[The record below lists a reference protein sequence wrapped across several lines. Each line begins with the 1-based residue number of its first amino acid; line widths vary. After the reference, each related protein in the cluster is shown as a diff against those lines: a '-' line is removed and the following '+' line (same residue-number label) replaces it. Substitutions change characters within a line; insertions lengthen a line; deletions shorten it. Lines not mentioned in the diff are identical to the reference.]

1 MDKKLLNQQSQHWEN
16 NFSNKP
22 EMFGFEPSFSAKKA
36 LETFK
41 KNNITNIIEL
51 GAGLGR
57 DTIFFALNGIY
68 VHAIDYSLSAT
79 NIIKKRSKENNLDD
93 LIKVENYDIRKKLN
107 CDNENFQACYSH
119 MLFCMA
125 LTNQD
130 LKELNQEILR
140 VLKKDGFN
148 IYTVRNHMD
157 GDFKKGTHRGEDMY
171 EMNGF
176 IVHYFSEN
184 KIKNLLDGF
193 TNISIENFDEGSFP
207 GKTTFIKIFNTY
219 ISKSI

>member
-1 MDKKLLNQQSQHWEN
+1 LDKKLLNLQSQHWES
-16 NFSNKP
+16 NFSSKP
-22 EMFGFEPSFSAKKA
+22 EMFGFEPSYSAKKA

-57 DTIFFALNGIY
+57 DTIFFAQNGIY

-93 LIKVENYDIRKKLN
+93 FIKVENYDIRKKLN

-130 LKELNQEILR
+130 LKDLNQEIFR

-148 IYTVRNHMD
+148 IYTVRNHTD

-184 KIKNLLDGF
+184 KIKSLLNGF

-207 GKTTFIKIFNTY
+207 RKLSLVINK
-219 ISKSI
+219 KK

>member
-1 MDKKLLNQQSQHWEN
+1 MDKKLLNQQSQHWEK

-57 DTIFFALNGIY
+57 DTIFFARNGIY

-79 NIIKKRSKENNLDD
+79 NIIKKRSKENNLAD

-130 LKELNQEILR
+130 LKDLNKEILR
-140 VLKKDGFN
+140 VLKKDGFH

-193 TNISIENFDEGSFP
+193 INISIENFDEGSFP
-207 GKTTFIKIFNTY
+207 RKLSLVINK
-219 ISKSI
+219 KK

>member
-1 MDKKLLNQQSQHWEN
+1 MDKKLLNQQSQHWES
-16 NFSNKP
+16 NFSSKP
-22 EMFGFEPSFSAKKA
+22 EMFGFEPSYSAKKA

-57 DTIFFALNGIY
+57 DTIFFAQNGIY

-79 NIIKKRSKENNLDD
+79 NIIKKRSKENNLDA
-93 LIKVENYDIRKKLN
+93 LIKVENYDIRKRLN
-107 CDNENFQACYSH
+107 CLNENFQACYSH

-130 LKELNQEILR
+130 LKDLNKEILR

-157 GDFKKGTHRGEDMY
+157 GDFKKGAHRGEDMY

-193 TNISIENFDEGSFP
+193 TNVSIENFDEGSFP
-207 GKTTFIKIFNTY
+207 RKLSLVINKE
-219 ISKSI
+219 K

>member
-1 MDKKLLNQQSQHWEN
+1 
-16 NFSNKP
+16 
-22 EMFGFEPSFSAKKA
+22 MFGFEPSYSAKKA
-36 LETFK
+36 LDLFK

-57 DTIFFALNGIY
+57 DTIFFAQNGIY

-79 NIIKKRSKENNLDD
+79 NIIKKRSKENNLDA

-130 LKELNQEILR
+130 LKDLNQEIFR

-148 IYTVRNHMD
+148 IYTVRNHSD

-184 KIKNLLDGF
+184 KIKSLLNGL
-193 TNISIENFDEGSFP
+193 
-207 GKTTFIKIFNTY
+207 TFQQPYLELLQQFLIQQLYDRTF
-219 ISKSI
+219 S

>member
-1 MDKKLLNQQSQHWEN
+1 MDKKLLNLQSQHWES
-16 NFSNKP
+16 NFSSKP
-22 EMFGFEPSFSAKKA
+22 EMFGFEPSYSAKKA

-57 DTIFFALNGIY
+57 DTIFFAQNGIY

-93 LIKVENYDIRKKLN
+93 FIKVENYDIRKKLN

-130 LKELNQEILR
+130 LKDLNQEIFR
-140 VLKKDGFN
+140 ILKKDGFN
-148 IYTVRNHMD
+148 IYTVRNHTD

-184 KIKNLLDGF
+184 KIKSLLNGF

-207 GKTTFIKIFNTY
+207 RKLSLVINK
-219 ISKSI
+219 KK

>member
-1 MDKKLLNQQSQHWEN
+1 MDKKLLNQQSQHWEK

-57 DTIFFALNGIY
+57 DTIFFAQNGIY

-79 NIIKKRSKENNLDD
+79 NIIKKRSKENDLDD

-130 LKELNQEILR
+130 LKDLNQEIFR

-148 IYTVRNHMD
+148 VYTVRNHMD
-157 GDFKKGTHRGEDMY
+157 GDFKKGMHRGEDMY

-207 GKTTFIKIFNTY
+207 RKLYLVINMK
-219 ISKSI
+219 K

>member
-1 MDKKLLNQQSQHWEN
+1 MDIKLLNKQSQHWEK

-57 DTIFFALNGIY
+57 DTIFFAQNGIY

-79 NIIKKRSKENNLDD
+79 NIIKKRSKENNLDA
-93 LIKVENYDIRKKLN
+93 LVKVENYDIRKKLN
-107 CDNENFQACYSH
+107 FDNENFQACYSH

-130 LKELNQEILR
+130 LKDLNQEILR

-148 IYTVRNHMD
+148 IYTVRNHTD

-176 IVHYFSEN
+176 IVHYF
-184 KIKNLLDGF
+184 
-193 TNISIENFDEGSFP
+193 
-207 GKTTFIKIFNTY
+207 
-219 ISKSI
+219 

>member
-1 MDKKLLNQQSQHWEN
+1 MDKKLLNQQSQHWEK

-57 DTIFFALNGIY
+57 DTIFFAQNGIY

-130 LKELNQEILR
+130 LKDLNQEIFR
-140 VLKKDGFN
+140 ILKKDGFN
-148 IYTVRNHMD
+148 IYTVRNHTD

-207 GKTTFIKIFNTY
+207 RKLSLVINK
-219 ISKSI
+219 KK

>member
-1 MDKKLLNQQSQHWEN
+1 MDKKLLNLQSQHWES
-16 NFSNKP
+16 NFSSKP
-22 EMFGFEPSFSAKKA
+22 EMFGFEPSYSAKKA
-36 LETFK
+36 LDLFK
-41 KNNITNIIEL
+41 KNNITNIVEL

-57 DTIFFALNGIY
+57 DTIFFAQNGIY

-79 NIIKKRSKENNLDD
+79 NIIKKRSKENNLNS
-93 LIKVENYDIRKKLN
+93 LIKVENHDIRKKLD

-125 LTNQD
+125 LTNHD
-130 LKELNQEILR
+130 LKDLNQEIFR

-148 IYTVRNHMD
+148 IYTVRNHTD

-184 KIKNLLDGF
+184 KIKSLLNGF

-207 GKTTFIKIFNTY
+207 RKLSLVINK
-219 ISKSI
+219 KK

>member
-1 MDKKLLNQQSQHWEN
+1 LDKKLLNLQSQHWES
-16 NFSNKP
+16 NFSSKP
-22 EMFGFEPSFSAKKA
+22 EMFGFEPSYSAKKA
-36 LETFK
+36 LDLFK

-57 DTIFFALNGIY
+57 DTIFFAQNGIY

-79 NIIKKRSKENNLDD
+79 NIIKKRSKENNLDA
-93 LIKVENYDIRKKLN
+93 LIRVENYDIRKKLN

-130 LKELNQEILR
+130 LKDLNQEIFR
-140 VLKKDGFN
+140 ILKKDGFN
-148 IYTVRNHMD
+148 IYTVRNHTD
-157 GDFKKGTHRGEDMY
+157 GDFKKGKHRGEDMY

-184 KIKNLLDGF
+184 KIKSLLNGF

-207 GKTTFIKIFNTY
+207 RKLSLVINK
-219 ISKSI
+219 KK

>member
-1 MDKKLLNQQSQHWEN
+1 
-16 NFSNKP
+16 
-22 EMFGFEPSFSAKKA
+22 MFGLEPSYSAKKS
-36 LETFK
+36 LEIFK
-41 KNNITNIIEL
+41 KYNIKNILEL
-51 GAGLGR
+51 GSGLGR
-57 DTIFFALNGIY
+57 DTIYFAKNNIK

-79 NIIKKRSKENNLDD
+79 NIIKKRSKENNLDA
-93 LIKVENYDIRKKLN
+93 LIKVENYDIRKRLN
-107 CDNENFQACYSH
+107 CLNENFQACYSH

-130 LKELNQEILR
+130 LKDLNKEILR

-148 IYTVRNHMD
+148 IYTVRNHTD

-176 IVHYFSEN
+176 IVHYFSEY

-193 TNISIENFDEGSFP
+193 INISIENFDEGSFP
-207 GKTTFIKIFNTY
+207 RKLSLVINK
-219 ISKSI
+219 KK

>member
-1 MDKKLLNQQSQHWEN
+1 MDKKLLNQQSQHWEK

-57 DTIFFALNGIY
+57 DTIFFAQNGIY

-79 NIIKKRSKENNLDD
+79 NIIKKRSKENNLDA
-93 LIKVENYDIRKKLN
+93 LIKVENYDIRKRLN
-107 CDNENFQACYSH
+107 CLNENFQACYSH

-130 LKELNQEILR
+130 LKDLNKEILR

-148 IYTVRNHMD
+148 IYTVRNHTD

-193 TNISIENFDEGSFP
+193 INISIENFDEGSFP
-207 GKTTFIKIFNTY
+207 RKLSLVINK
-219 ISKSI
+219 KK

>member
-1 MDKKLLNQQSQHWEN
+1 
-16 NFSNKP
+16 
-22 EMFGFEPSFSAKKA
+22 MFGFEPSYSAKKA

-57 DTIFFALNGIY
+57 DTVFFAQNGIY

-79 NIIKKRSKENNLDD
+79 NIIKKRSKENNLDA

-130 LKELNQEILR
+130 LKDLNQEIFR

-148 IYTVRNHMD
+148 IYTVRNHTD

-184 KIKNLLDGF
+184 KIKSLLNGF

-207 GKTTFIKIFNTY
+207 RKLSLVINK
-219 ISKSI
+219 KK

>member
-1 MDKKLLNQQSQHWEN
+1 MDKKLLNQQSQHWES
-16 NFSNKP
+16 NFSSKP
-22 EMFGFEPSFSAKKA
+22 EMFGFEPSYSAKKT

-57 DTIFFALNGIY
+57 DTIFFAQNNIR

-79 NIIKKRSKENNLDD
+79 NIIKKRSKENNLEA

-107 CDNENFQACYSH
+107 FDNENFEACYSH

-125 LTNQD
+125 LSNQD
-130 LKELNQEILR
+130 LEDLNKEIWR
-140 VLKKDGFN
+140 ILKKDGMN
-148 IYTVRNHMD
+148 IYTVRNQTD
-157 GDFKKGTHRGEDMY
+157 GDFKKGIHRGEDMY

-176 IVHYFSEN
+176 IVHYFSERTCRSRYSRTRIWMESEKWN
-184 KIKNLLDGF
+184 WSKPD
-193 TNISIENFDEGSFP
+193 NFWP
-207 GKTTFIKIFNTY
+207 
-219 ISKSI
+219 

>member
-1 MDKKLLNQQSQHWEN
+1 MDKKLLNLQSQHWES
-16 NFSNKP
+16 NFSSKP
-22 EMFGFEPSFSAKKA
+22 EMFGFEPSYSAKKA

-57 DTIFFALNGIY
+57 DTIFFAQNGIY

-79 NIIKKRSKENNLDD
+79 NIIKKRSKENNLEA
-93 LIKVENYDIRKKLN
+93 LIRVENYDIRKKLN

-130 LKELNQEILR
+130 LKDLNQEIFR

-184 KIKNLLDGF
+184 KIKSLLNGF
-193 TNISIENFDEGSFP
+193 INISIENFDEGSFP
-207 GKTTFIKIFNTY
+207 RKLSLVINK
-219 ISKSI
+219 KK

>member
-1 MDKKLLNQQSQHWEN
+1 MDKKLLNLQSQHWES
-16 NFSNKP
+16 NFSSKP
-22 EMFGFEPSFSAKKA
+22 EMFGFEPSYSAKKA

-57 DTIFFALNGIY
+57 DTIFFAQNGIY

-79 NIIKKRSKENNLDD
+79 NIIKKRSKENNLDA

-130 LKELNQEILR
+130 LKDLNQEIFR
-140 VLKKDGFN
+140 ILKKDGFN
-148 IYTVRNHMD
+148 IYTVRNHTD

-184 KIKNLLDGF
+184 KIKSLLNGF
-193 TNISIENFDEGSFP
+193 INISIENFDEGSFP
-207 GKTTFIKIFNTY
+207 RKLFLVINK
-219 ISKSI
+219 KK

>member
-1 MDKKLLNQQSQHWEN
+1 MDKKLLNLQSQHWES
-16 NFSNKP
+16 NFSSKP
-22 EMFGFEPSFSAKKA
+22 EMFGFEPSYSAKKA

-57 DTIFFALNGIY
+57 DTIFFAQNGIY

-79 NIIKKRSKENNLDD
+79 NIIKKRSKENNLDA

-130 LKELNQEILR
+130 LKDLNQEILR
-140 VLKKDGFN
+140 VLKKDGLN

-184 KIKNLLDGF
+184 KIKHLLDGF
-193 TNISIENFDEGSFP
+193 TNVSIENFDEGSFP
-207 GKTTFIKIFNTY
+207 RKLSLVINK
-219 ISKSI
+219 KK

>member
-1 MDKKLLNQQSQHWEN
+1 MDKKLLNLQSQHWES
-16 NFSNKP
+16 NFSSKP
-22 EMFGFEPSFSAKKA
+22 EMFGFEPSYSAKKA

-57 DTIFFALNGIY
+57 DTIFFAQNGIY

-79 NIIKKRSKENNLDD
+79 NIIKKRSKENNLEA
-93 LIKVENYDIRKKLN
+93 LIRVENYDIRKKLN

-130 LKELNQEILR
+130 LKDLNQEILR
-140 VLKKDGFN
+140 VLKKDGLN

-184 KIKNLLDGF
+184 KIKILLNGF

-207 GKTTFIKIFNTY
+207 RKLSLVINK
-219 ISKSI
+219 KK

>member
-1 MDKKLLNQQSQHWEN
+1 M
-16 NFSNKP
+16 
-22 EMFGFEPSFSAKKA
+22 
-36 LETFK
+36 
-41 KNNITNIIEL
+41 
-51 GAGLGR
+51 
-57 DTIFFALNGIY
+57 
-68 VHAIDYSLSAT
+68 HAIDYSLSAT
-79 NIIKKRSKENNLDD
+79 NIIKKRSKENNLDA
-93 LIKVENYDIRKKLN
+93 LIKVENHDIRKKLDY
-107 CDNENFQACYSH
+107 DNENFQACYSH

-130 LKELNQEILR
+130 LKDLNQEIFR

-193 TNISIENFDEGSFP
+193 TNVSIENFDEGSFP
-207 GKTTFIKIFNTY
+207 RKLSLVINK
-219 ISKSI
+219 KK

>member
-1 MDKKLLNQQSQHWEN
+1 MDKKLLNLQSQHWEDS
-16 NFSNKP
+16 FSSKP
-22 EMFGFEPSFSAKKA
+22 EMFGFEPSYSAKKA

-41 KNNITNIIEL
+41 KNNISGIIEL

-57 DTIFFALNGIY
+57 DTIFFAQNNIR

-79 NIIKKRSKENNLDD
+79 NIIKKRSKENNLEA

-107 CDNENFQACYSH
+107 FDYENFQACYSH

-125 LTNQD
+125 LSNQD
-130 LKELNQEILR
+130 LENLNKEIWR
-140 VLKKDGFN
+140 ILKKDGMN
-148 IYTVRNHMD
+148 IYTVRNQID
-157 GDFKKGTHRGEDMY
+157 GDFKKGIHRGEDMY

-184 KIKNLLDGF
+184 KIKELLDGF
-193 TNISIENFDEGSFP
+193 INVSIENFDEGSFP
-207 GKTTFIKIFNTY
+207 RKLSLVINK
-219 ISKSI
+219 KK

>member
-1 MDKKLLNQQSQHWEN
+1 MDKKLLNLQSQHWEN
-16 NFSNKP
+16 NFSSKP
-22 EMFGFEPSFSAKKA
+22 EMFGFEPSYSAKKA

-57 DTIFFALNGIY
+57 DTIFFAQNRNY

-79 NIIKKRSKENNLDD
+79 NIIKKRSKENNLDA
-93 LIKVENYDIRKKLN
+93 LIKVENQDIRKKLD

-130 LKELNQEILR
+130 LKDLNQEILR

-193 TNISIENFDEGSFP
+193 TNVSIENFDEGSFP
-207 GKTTFIKIFNTY
+207 RKLSLVINK
-219 ISKSI
+219 KK

>member
-1 MDKKLLNQQSQHWEN
+1 MDKKLLNLQSQHWES
-16 NFSNKP
+16 NFSSKP
-22 EMFGFEPSFSAKKA
+22 EMFGFEPSYSAKKA

-57 DTIFFALNGIY
+57 DTIFFAQNGIY

-130 LKELNQEILR
+130 LKDLNQEILR

-148 IYTVRNHMD
+148 VYTVRNHMD
-157 GDFKKGTHRGEDMY
+157 GDFKKGMHRGEDMY

-184 KIKNLLDGF
+184 KIKSLLNGF

-207 GKTTFIKIFNTY
+207 RKLSLVINK
-219 ISKSI
+219 KK

>member
-1 MDKKLLNQQSQHWEN
+1 MDKKLLNLQSQHWES
-16 NFSNKP
+16 NFSSKP
-22 EMFGFEPSFSAKKA
+22 EMFGFEPSYSAKKA

-57 DTIFFALNGIY
+57 DTVFFAQNVIY

-130 LKELNQEILR
+130 LKDLNQEIFR

-184 KIKNLLDGF
+184 KIKSLLNGF

-207 GKTTFIKIFNTY
+207 RKLSLVINK
-219 ISKSI
+219 KK

>member
-1 MDKKLLNQQSQHWEN
+1 
-16 NFSNKP
+16 
-22 EMFGFEPSFSAKKA
+22 MFGFEPSYSAKKA

-57 DTIFFALNGIY
+57 DTIFFAQNGIY

-79 NIIKKRSKENNLDD
+79 NIIKKRSKENNLDT

-130 LKELNQEILR
+130 LKDLNQEIFR
-140 VLKKDGFN
+140 ILKKDGFN
-148 IYTVRNHMD
+148 IYTVRNHTD

-184 KIKNLLDGF
+184 KIKSLLNGF

-207 GKTTFIKIFNTY
+207 RKLSLVINK
-219 ISKSI
+219 KK

>member
-1 MDKKLLNQQSQHWEN
+1 MDKKLLNLQSQHWEI
-16 NFSNKP
+16 NFSSKP

-57 DTIFFALNGIY
+57 DTIFFAQNGIY

-79 NIIKKRSKENNLDD
+79 NIIKKRSKENNLDA
-93 LIKVENYDIRKKLN
+93 LIKVENHDIRKKLN

-130 LKELNQEILR
+130 LKDLNQEILR

-184 KIKNLLDGF
+184 KIKNLLVGF
-193 TNISIENFDEGSFP
+193 INISIENFDEGSFP
-207 GKTTFIKIFNTY
+207 RKLSLVINK
-219 ISKSI
+219 KK